1 MDDHGTYIASSRI
14 KNRKRIAMTDRSAP
28 VSLEE
33 FNHRLAEISETM
45 PKRLRQCAE
54 FVAQNTDRIA
64 VSTVAELSAGAGV
77 QPSAFMRFCQLMGFS
92 GFSDMQKMFRETY
105 AQKWPDYATRLENL
119 RATGDDSPSALLA
132 EFVEAGR
139 LSLENLATSVD
150 LETLETAV
158 DVLAAAPMIHVVGF
172 RRAFPVASYLSYA
185 FEKMDIPAVLHDGV
199 GKLNPRHAI
208 RKGDVVIAITFAPY
222 SQETIELATYARGVG
237 CEIVAITDTM
247 SSPLRKIDALVLA
260 VSEVD
265 VGAFRALSATISLA
279 ISVAVAIGA
288 RRDTVLK

>member
-1 MDDHGTYIASSRI
+1 MIEQT
-14 KNRKRIAMTDRSAP
+14 AP
-28 VSLEE
+28 ATLEE
-33 FNHRLAEISETM
+33 FNQRLAEMSDGL

-54 FVAQNTDRIA
+54 FIAQNTDRIA
-64 VSTVAELSAGAGV
+64 VSTVAELSRSAGV

-92 GFSDMQKMFRETY
+92 GFSEMQKIFRETY

-139 LSLENLATSVD
+139 LSLENLASSISPEV
-150 LETLETAV
+150 LEDAV
-158 DVLAAAPMIHVVGF
+158 AILAAAPMIHIAGF

-247 SSPLRKIDALVLA
+247 SSPLRKIDAQVLA

-265 VGAFRALSATISLA
+265 VGAFRALSGTISLA
-279 ISVAVAIGA
+279 ISMAVAIGA
-288 RRDTVLK
+288 RRDAALQ

>member
-1 MDDHGTYIASSRI
+1 MSDQT
-14 KNRKRIAMTDRSAP
+14 AP

-64 VSTVAELSAGAGV
+64 VSTVAELSVGAGV

-92 GFSDMQKMFRETY
+92 GFSEMQKMFRETY

-139 LSLENLATSVD
+139 LSLENLASTVD
-150 LETLETAV
+150 LETLEKAV

-185 FEKMDIPAVLHDGV
+185 FEKMNIAAVLHDGV
-199 GKLNPRHAI
+199 GNLNPRHAI
-208 RKGDVVIAITFAPY
+208 REGDVVIAITFAPY
-222 SQETIELATYARGVG
+222 SQETIDLAAYAHDLGNKV
-237 CEIVAITDTM
+237 VAISDSLSGPM
-247 SSPLRKIDALVLA
+247 RKTEALMLS

-279 ISVAVAIGA
+279 IALAVSVGA
-288 RRDTVLK
+288 KREKLIDGK

>member
-1 MDDHGTYIASSRI
+1 MSDQT
-14 KNRKRIAMTDRSAP
+14 AP

-64 VSTVAELSAGAGV
+64 VSTVAELSIGAGV

-92 GFSDMQKMFRETY
+92 GFSEMQKMFRETY

-139 LSLENLATSVD
+139 LSLENLASTVD
-150 LETLETAV
+150 LKTLEKAV

-185 FEKMDIPAVLHDGV
+185 FEKMDIAAVLHDGV
-199 GKLNPRHAI
+199 GNLNPWHAI
-208 RKGDVVIAITFAPY
+208 RTGDVVIAITFAPY
-222 SQETIELATYARGVG
+222 SQETIDLAAYAHDIGSQV
-237 CEIVAITDTM
+237 VAI
-247 SSPLRKIDALVLA
+247 SDALSGPMRKTDALMLS

-279 ISVAVAIGA
+279 IALAVSVGA
-288 RRDTVLK
+288 KRDKLAYGK

>member
-1 MDDHGTYIASSRI
+1 
-14 KNRKRIAMTDRSAP
+14 MTQNSAP
-28 VSLEE
+28 ATIEE
-33 FNHRLAEISETM
+33 FNHRLAEISDGL
-45 PKRLRQCAE
+45 PKRLKQCAE
-54 FVAQNTDRIA
+54 FIAQNTDRIA
-64 VSTVAELSAGAGV
+64 VSTVAELSDGAGV

-92 GFSDMQKMFRETY
+92 GFSEMQKIFRETY

-139 LSLENLATSVD
+139 LSLENLASSIDPDALEQAV
-150 LETLETAV
+150 ETLA
-158 DVLAAAPMIHVVGF
+158 LAPMIHLVGF

-185 FEKMDIPAVLHDGV
+185 FEKMDIPAILHDGV

-208 RKGDVVIAITFAPY
+208 RGGDVLVAITFAPY

-237 CEIVAITDTM
+237 CEVVAITDTL
-247 SSPLRKIDALVLA
+247 SSPLRKVDALVLA

-279 ISVAVAIGA
+279 ISMAVAIGA
-288 RRDTVLK
+288 KRDGAMQ

>member
-1 MDDHGTYIASSRI
+1 
-14 KNRKRIAMTDRSAP
+14 MTEQTAP

-33 FNHRLAEISETM
+33 FNYRLAEISETM

-64 VSTVAELSAGAGV
+64 VSTVAELSASAGV
-77 QPSAFMRFCQLMGFS
+77 QPSAFMRFCQLIGFS

-119 RATGDDSPSALLA
+119 RATGDDSPGALLA

-139 LSLENLATSVD
+139 LSLENLASTVD
-150 LETLETAV
+150 QKNLEQAV

-199 GKLNPRHAI
+199 GNLNPRHAI

-222 SQETIELATYARGVG
+222 SQETIDLATYAHGIGNRV
-237 CEIVAITDTM
+237 VAITDAM
-247 SSPLRKIDALVLA
+247 SSPLRKTHALMLS

-279 ISVAVAIGA
+279 IALAVAIGA
-288 RRDTVLK
+288 KRDLGKNGK

>member
-1 MDDHGTYIASSRI
+1 MSDQ
-14 KNRKRIAMTDRSAP
+14 SAP

-54 FVAQNTDRIA
+54 YVAQNTDRIA
-64 VSTVAELSAGAGV
+64 VSTVAELSEGAGV
-77 QPSAFMRFCQLMGFS
+77 QPSAFMRFCQLMGFT
-92 GFSDMQKMFRETY
+92 GFSEMQKIFRETY

-139 LSLENLATSVD
+139 LSLENLASSISPES
-150 LETLETAV
+150 LEQV
-158 DVLAAAPMIHVVGF
+158 VRILANAPMIHIVGF

-185 FEKMDIPAVLHDGV
+185 FEKMDIPSVLHDGV

-222 SQETIELATYARGVG
+222 SQETIDLATYARGVG
-237 CEIVAITDTM
+237 CEVVAITDTM
-247 SSPLRKIDALVLA
+247 SSPLRKIEASVLA

-279 ISVAVAIGA
+279 ISVAVAVGA
-288 RRDTVLK
+288 RRDGAMQ

>member
-1 MDDHGTYIASSRI
+1 MERATRQAETKQGRI
-14 KNRKRIAMTDRSAP
+14 NAMSDQTAP

-64 VSTVAELSAGAGV
+64 VSTVAELSVGAGV

-92 GFSDMQKMFRETY
+92 GFSEMQKMFRETY

-139 LSLENLATSVD
+139 LSLENLASTVD
-150 LETLETAV
+150 LETLEKAV

-185 FEKMDIPAVLHDGV
+185 FEKMNIAAVLHDGV
-199 GKLNPRHAI
+199 GNLNPRHAI
-208 RKGDVVIAITFAPY
+208 REGDVVIAITFAPY
-222 SQETIELATYARGVG
+222 SQETIDLAAYAHDLGNKV
-237 CEIVAITDTM
+237 VAISDSLSGPM
-247 SSPLRKIDALVLA
+247 RKTEALMLS

-279 ISVAVAIGA
+279 IALAVSVGA
-288 RRDTVLK
+288 KREKLIDGK

>member
-1 MDDHGTYIASSRI
+1 MSEQTAPASF
-14 KNRKRIAMTDRSAP
+14 
-28 VSLEE
+28 EE
-33 FNHRLAEISETM
+33 FNHRLSEVSETM

-54 FVAQNTDRIA
+54 YVAQNTDRIA
-64 VSTVAELSAGAGV
+64 VSTVAELSAGADV

-92 GFSDMQKMFRETY
+92 GFSEMQKMFRETY

-119 RATGDDSPSALLA
+119 RASGDDSPTALLA

-139 LSLENLATSVD
+139 LSLENLASTVD
-150 LETLETAV
+150 SDTLEKAV

-185 FEKMDIPAVLHDGV
+185 FEKMDIAAVLYDGV

-222 SQETIELATYARGVG
+222 SQETIDLAAFAHDLGNKV
-237 CEIVAITDTM
+237 VAISD
-247 SSPLRKIDALVLA
+247 SQSGPIRKTDALMLS

-279 ISVAVAIGA
+279 IALAVSVGA
-288 RRDTVLK
+288 RRDKLIDRK

>member
-1 MDDHGTYIASSRI
+1 MERAVRQAETKQGRI
-14 KNRKRIAMTDRSAP
+14 NAMSDQTAP

-64 VSTVAELSAGAGV
+64 VSTVAELSVGAGV

-92 GFSDMQKMFRETY
+92 GFSEMQKMFRETY

-139 LSLENLATSVD
+139 LSLENLASTVD
-150 LETLETAV
+150 LETLEKAV
-158 DVLAAAPMIHVVGF
+158 DVLAEAPMIHVVGF

-185 FEKMDIPAVLHDGV
+185 FEKMNIAAVLHDGV
-199 GKLNPRHAI
+199 GNLNPRHAI
-208 RKGDVVIAITFAPY
+208 REGDVVIAITFAPY
-222 SQETIELATYARGVG
+222 SQETIDLAAYAHDLGNKV
-237 CEIVAITDTM
+237 VAISDSLSGPM
-247 SSPLRKIDALVLA
+247 RKTEALMLS

-279 ISVAVAIGA
+279 IALAVSVGA
-288 RRDTVLK
+288 KREKLIDGE

>member
-1 MDDHGTYIASSRI
+1 MECIQRQAKTKTGTPY
-14 KNRKRIAMTDRSAP
+14 AMTEQTAP

-33 FNHRLAEISETM
+33 FNHRLAEISEAM

-77 QPSAFMRFCQLMGFS
+77 QPSAFMRFCQLLGFS
-92 GFSDMQKMFRETY
+92 GFSEMQKMFRETY

-119 RATGDDSPSALLA
+119 RASGADSPSALLA

-139 LSLENLATSVD
+139 LSLENLASSID
-150 LETLETAV
+150 AGLLEEAV
-158 DVLAAAPMIHVVGF
+158 NVLAAAPMIHIVGF

-208 RKGDVVIAITFAPY
+208 RKGDVMIAITFAPY
-222 SQETIELATYARGVG
+222 SQETIDLAAYARGLGNPV
-237 CEIVAITDTM
+237 VAITDTM
-247 SSPLRKIDALVLA
+247 TSPLRRIDALTLA

-265 VGAFRALSATISLA
+265 VGAFRALSATLSLA
-279 ISVAVAIGA
+279 ISLAVAIGA
-288 RRDTVLK
+288 KRDRANE

>member
-1 MDDHGTYIASSRI
+1 MSDQI
-14 KNRKRIAMTDRSAP
+14 AP

-54 FVAQNTDRIA
+54 YVAQNTDRIA
-64 VSTVAELSAGAGV
+64 VSTVAELSEGAGV
-77 QPSAFMRFCQLMGFS
+77 QPSAFMRFCQLMGFT
-92 GFSDMQKMFRETY
+92 GFSEMQKIFRETY

-139 LSLENLATSVD
+139 LSLENLASSISPES
-150 LETLETAV
+150 LEQVVRTLAN
-158 DVLAAAPMIHVVGF
+158 APMIHIVGF

-185 FEKMDIPAVLHDGV
+185 FEKMDIPSVLHDGV

-222 SQETIELATYARGVG
+222 SQETIDLATYARGVG
-237 CEIVAITDTM
+237 CEVVAITDTM
-247 SSPLRKIDALVLA
+247 SSPLRKIEASVLA

-279 ISVAVAIGA
+279 ISVAVAVGA
-288 RRDTVLK
+288 RRDGAMQ

>member
-1 MDDHGTYIASSRI
+1 MSDQT
-14 KNRKRIAMTDRSAP
+14 AP

-64 VSTVAELSAGAGV
+64 VSTVAELSIGAGV

-92 GFSDMQKMFRETY
+92 GFSEMQKMFRETY

-139 LSLENLATSVD
+139 LSLENLASTVD
-150 LETLETAV
+150 LKTLEKAV

-185 FEKMDIPAVLHDGV
+185 FEKMDIAAVLHDGV
-199 GKLNPRHAI
+199 GNLNPRHAI
-208 RKGDVVIAITFAPY
+208 RTGDVVIAITFAPY
-222 SQETIELATYARGVG
+222 SQETIDLAAYAHDIGSQV
-237 CEIVAITDTM
+237 VAI
-247 SSPLRKIDALVLA
+247 SDAL
-260 VSEVD
+260 S
-265 VGAFRALSATISLA
+265 GPMRKT
-279 ISVAVAIGA
+279 
-288 RRDTVLK
+288 

>member
-1 MDDHGTYIASSRI
+1 MERAARQAETKQGRI
-14 KNRKRIAMTDRSAP
+14 NAMSDQTAP

-54 FVAQNTDRIA
+54 YVAQNTDRIA
-64 VSTVAELSAGAGV
+64 VSTVAELSEGAGV
-77 QPSAFMRFCQLMGFS
+77 QPSAFMRFCQLMGFT
-92 GFSDMQKMFRETY
+92 GFSEMQKIFRETY

-139 LSLENLATSVD
+139 LSLENLASSISPES
-150 LETLETAV
+150 LEQV
-158 DVLAAAPMIHVVGF
+158 VRILANAPMIHIVGF

-185 FEKMDIPAVLHDGV
+185 FEKMDIPSVLHDGV

-222 SQETIELATYARGVG
+222 SQETIDLATYARGVG
-237 CEIVAITDTM
+237 CEVVAITDTM
-247 SSPLRKIDALVLA
+247 SSPLRKIEASVLA

-279 ISVAVAIGA
+279 ISVAVAVGA
-288 RRDTVLK
+288 RRDGAMQ

>member
-1 MDDHGTYIASSRI
+1 MSDQT
-14 KNRKRIAMTDRSAP
+14 AP

-92 GFSDMQKMFRETY
+92 GFSEMQKMFRETY

-139 LSLENLATSVD
+139 LSLENLATTVD
-150 LETLETAV
+150 LETLEKAV

-185 FEKMDIPAVLHDGV
+185 FEKMNIAAVLHDGV
-199 GKLNPRHAI
+199 GNLNPCHAI

-222 SQETIELATYARGVG
+222 SQETIDLAAYAHGIGNKV
-237 CEIVAITDTM
+237 VAISDAP
-247 SSPLRKIDALVLA
+247 SGPLRKTGALMLS

-279 ISVAVAIGA
+279 IALAVSVGA
-288 RRDTVLK
+288 KRDKLADGK

>member
-1 MDDHGTYIASSRI
+1 MSDQT
-14 KNRKRIAMTDRSAP
+14 AP

-54 FVAQNTDRIA
+54 YVAQSTDRIA

-77 QPSAFMRFCQLMGFS
+77 QPSAFMRFCQLMGFA
-92 GFSDMQKMFRETY
+92 GFSDMQRMFRETY

-139 LSLENLATSVD
+139 LSLENLATTVD
-150 LETLETAV
+150 LEALESAV

-185 FEKMDIPAVLHDGV
+185 FEKMDIAAVLHDGV

-222 SQETIELATYARGVG
+222 SQETIDLAAYAHANGNKV
-237 CEIVAITDTM
+237 IAI
-247 SSPLRKIDALVLA
+247 SDALSGPMRKTEALMLS

-279 ISVAVAIGA
+279 IALAVSVGA
-288 RRDTVLK
+288 KRDKLRGGK